1 MVDHDGDGILD
12 LISGS
17 YDPGDIWLFQGL
29 GKGAYAAGKVL
40 VDEAGVPL
48 VHHPEEL
55 QRYESLRKEK
65 GEDGEGVIQARV
77 KSFGSWPALVDWD
90 ADGDLDMLIGTFR
103 GGMHLRTNVGT
114 RTAPKYS
121 AASPEVLVDGK
132 PLKVNM
138 HAAPSVAD
146 WNGDGLFDVIVGCGD
161 GSVQLFVNG
170 GKPGE
175 PRLAAA
181 VPLVP
186 AKAKSKSLRQVLL
199 PGDELQPAVR
209 AQVQVVDFDL
219 DGKLDLLVGDYSEVV
234 RARPGLTEA
243 EQEELRAADRRE
255 KAMMDGEH
263 DERISKEVDAVRKR
277 LGEPGKLTSAV
288 WFYRRDGD

>member
-1 MVDHDGDGILD
+1 MDHDGDGILD

-17 YDPGDIWLFQGL
+17 YDPGDIWLFAGL
-29 GKGAYAAGKVL
+29 GKGEYAAGKVL

-48 VHHPEEL
+48 VHHPKEL
-55 QRYESLRKEK
+55 QRYESLRMEK

-90 ADGDLDMLIGTFR
+90 ADGDLDMLIGTFG

-132 PLKVNM
+132 PLKVHM

-170 GKPGE
+170 GKTGE

-181 VPLVP
+181 VSLVP
-186 AKAKSKSLRQVLL
+186 AKAKSKFVRQVLL

-219 DGKLDLLVGDYSEVV
+219 DGKLDLLVGDYGEVV
-234 RARPGLTEA
+234 RAHPDLAEA
-243 EQEELRAADRRE
+243 ELQQLRATIRRE
-255 KAMMDGEH
+255 KAMMEGKH
-263 DERISKEVDAVRKR
+263 DEQIAKEIDAILCR
-277 LGEPGKLTSAV
+277 LCKPGKRTSAV
-288 WFYRRDGD
+288 WFYRRVGD